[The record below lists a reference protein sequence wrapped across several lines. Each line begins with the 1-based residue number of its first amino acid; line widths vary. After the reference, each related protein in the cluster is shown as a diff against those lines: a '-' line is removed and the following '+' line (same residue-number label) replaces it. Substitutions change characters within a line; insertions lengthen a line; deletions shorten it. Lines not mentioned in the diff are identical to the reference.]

1 MSEIE
6 TSGRALARKVA
17 KLLVEKTK
25 PDEAVAVLA
34 AWASC
39 GPNDAE
45 GQDLLAEAL
54 RIDPASPLAKMAFER
69 MEGLAGDHAELDS
82 ALARYDV
89 ATLSQIE
96 QKARRPIFLKAQV
109 GFNNNVRY
117 GGATY
122 HVQTEDS
129 GIDRPHII
137 THLFGDGGR
146 VIKSHKRSYATE
158 VSRDDIGPYV
168 RSLMKA
174 QHQEMC
180 IALRERRFD
189 EVIAGRAAG
198 GMSVLEGPPEVTVQ
212 RGAGEAVN
220 PELQAAAAAPA
231 KAPAPTAPIRVR
243 LATVRSLWGG
253 PDHYEPRGD
262 DVVIGTEG
270 DVALTGERHC
280 APKEAVLRF
289 RDGRLSLIDLEGGN
303 GVFVRVKKPVELVW
317 GDTFLVGDQVLCI
330 FATPDA
336 DDEPGPGPTY
346 FYSSPRWPSPFR
358 IVQIWEGGQH
368 GAVRAAR
375 GSTLQIGR
383 NMGDMTFRRDPLI
396 EDQHCVVEE
405 QAGAIVLTDLNT
417 RAGTFVRVTG
427 EREVQVGDEFA
438 IGRTRLRVELPG

>member
-1 MSEIE
+1 MSATEK
-6 TSGRALARKVA
+6 SGRALARTVA
-17 KLLVEKTK
+17 KLLVEKIK

-34 AWASC
+34 AWASA

-54 RIDPASPLAKMAFER
+54 RIDPSSPLAKMAFER
-69 MEGLAGDHAELDS
+69 MEGLSGDHAELDA
-82 ALARYDV
+82 ALAKYDV
-89 ATLSQIE
+89 ELLSQME
-96 QKARRPIFLKAQV
+96 QKARRPVFLKAQV

-146 VIKSHKRSYATE
+146 VIKSHKRTYAAE
-158 VSRDDIGPYV
+158 VSRDDIAAYV

-180 IALRERRFD
+180 LALREGRFD
-189 EVIAGRAAG
+189 EVIAGRAPG

-212 RGAGEAVN
+212 RGAGEAVH
-220 PELQAAAAAPA
+220 PALQAAAAAPA
-231 KAPAPTAPIRVR
+231 PVPGAAIRVR

-262 DVVIGTEG
+262 DIIIGSAGE
-270 DVALTGERHC
+270 VALTGERFC

-289 RDGRLSLIDLEGGN
+289 RDGTLSLIDLEGGN
-303 GVFVRVKKPVELVW
+303 GVFVRVRKPVELVL
-317 GDTFLVGDQVLCI
+317 GDMFLVGDQVLCI
-330 FATPDA
+330 LANPDP
-336 DDEPGPGPTY
+336 DDEPEPGPTY
-346 FYSSPRWPSPFR
+346 FYSSPRWPSSFR
-358 IVQIWEGGQH
+358 VVQIWEGGQH
-368 GAVRAAR
+368 GTVRAVR

-383 NMGDMTFRRDPLI
+383 TLGDMTFRRDPLI
-396 EDQHCVVEE
+396 EDQHCVIEE
-405 QAGAIVLTDLNT
+405 QAGAIVLTDLST

-427 EREVQVGDEFA
+427 EREVLGGDEFA
-438 IGRTRLRVELPG
+438 IGRTRLRVELP